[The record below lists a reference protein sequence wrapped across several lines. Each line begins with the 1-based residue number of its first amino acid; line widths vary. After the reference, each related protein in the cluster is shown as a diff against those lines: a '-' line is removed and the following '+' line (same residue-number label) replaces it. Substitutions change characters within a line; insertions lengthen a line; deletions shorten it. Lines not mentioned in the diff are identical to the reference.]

1 MVQNIPL
8 AIVLQTIGSF
18 CFALAAN
25 LQHHAVGQEV
35 EDNHEKQR
43 MSFADLWESVKSPR
57 WLLGLGCM
65 GISLALQVTAL
76 VFAPVSVVQ
85 PVGLLAF
92 PWSMVLQARAAKHRV
107 PYRIMSAVAATVG
120 ATLAFTVIVSL
131 YASPETDLV
140 VSHVFVGAAV
150 VYATALILGTLGSR
164 GPLQWRSLFW
174 ASGGAVFYGL
184 EAALVKS
191 LIEFVKYLLGHRGG
205 ARRGQRHGRLDG
217 AAGLRDRSRRD
228 RGGVHDHHVARRGRG
243 LRHRGA
249 RRGYELHA
257 LRRVHDAA
265 VGRLRGR
272 RRGEA
277 DPAPSR
283 PRDEPGRPQRL
294 NRTRGVPSAPLS

>member
-191 LIEFVKYLLGHRGG
+191 LIEFVKYHDWLHDPAFWGIVAALVAGSATAGWMVQQGYATGPAEIVVASMTITSPVVAVVYGIAVLGEGTNYTPFVAFMMLLLGVC
-205 ARRGQRHGRLDG
+205 AV
-217 AAGLRDRSRRD
+217 
-228 RGGVHDHHVARRGRG
+228 GGVVKLTQLH
-243 LRHRGA
+243 
-249 RRGYELHA
+249 HA
-257 LRRVHDAA
+257 LETNPDA
-265 VGRLRGR
+265 
-272 RRGEA
+272 
-277 DPAPSR
+277 
-283 PRDEPGRPQRL
+283 L
-294 NRTRGVPSAPLS
+294 ND